1 MRMEFKTRDDGP
13 ARLVAEGVL
22 VFGDDA
28 GPLSGMSLHG
38 FSLWRSADGE
48 TFVTVPSRGG
58 AGRFSDIV
66 RSTAT
71 TDAGRT
77 RQFKQWV
84 LDAWNAA
91 EAAR

>member
-48 TFVTVPSRGG
+48 TRGG